1 MIVAALSV
9 GFVIGLLAGVALAWP
24 YAWREGRN
32 AR

>member
-1 MIVAALSV
+1 MIYWLAI
-9 GFVIGLLAGVALAWP
+9 GFVIGLLAGVGLAWP